1 MLFKTFESL
10 HYYRNNTKK
19 KIIPSTIVKSVL
31 VFFATFMVNHGCQ
44 ALINATDAI
53 QKGILFMILKSEAN
67 RIKLCGSPN
76 RDRKYVIVAYTNL
89 LLESLG
95 SFEQQ
100 TVLDIT
106 KAIGDL
112 CG

>member
-53 QKGILFMILKSEAN
+53 QKGILFMILKSEGN
-67 RIKLCGSPN
+67 RIKLIKNEETAGV
-76 RDRKYVIVAYTNL
+76 RVD
-89 LLESLG
+89 G
-95 SFEQQ
+95 
-100 TVLDIT
+100 
-106 KAIGDL
+106 
-112 CG
+112 